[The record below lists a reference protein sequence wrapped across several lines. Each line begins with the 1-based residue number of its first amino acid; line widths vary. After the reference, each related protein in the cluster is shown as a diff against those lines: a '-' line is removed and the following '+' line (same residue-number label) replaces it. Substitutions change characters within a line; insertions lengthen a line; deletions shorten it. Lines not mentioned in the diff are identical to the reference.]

1 MRKSQTPSQGDAMPE
16 LQMLHE
22 QLLEMLDE
30 LDTLCERPAP
40 DEAALAGLRY
50 RLTRTSGA
58 RRKLIEALCVEL
70 LMTLPESERASI
82 RALRESNVAAM
93 TSSSDHIGT
102 WSLREI
108 MKDWPG
114 YCHASRQIQQSMRD
128 QIKLEKMTLYPHL

>member
-1 MRKSQTPSQGDAMPE
+1 MAKSQKLSPDEAKPG
-16 LQMLHE
+16 LQTLHG
-22 QLLEMLDE
+22 QLLEMIDE
-30 LDTLCERPAP
+30 LEALCARPGP
-40 DEAALAGLRY
+40 DEAALAALRY

-58 RRKLIEALCVEL
+58 RRKLIEKLCAEL
-70 LMTLPESERASI
+70 QATLPETRVASI

-114 YCHASRQIQQSMRD
+114 YCQASQQIRRSMRD
-128 QIKLEKMTLYPHL
+128 QIELERTTLYPYL

>member
-1 MRKSQTPSQGDAMPE
+1 MPE
-16 LQMLHE
+16 LQTLHE

-30 LDTLCERPAP
+30 LEALCARPNA
-40 DEAALAGLRY
+40 DEAALASLRY

-58 RRKLIEALCVEL
+58 RRKLVETLCVEL
-70 LMTLPESERASI
+70 QMALPQTGIPPI

-102 WSLREI
+102 WSLRQI

-114 YCHASRQIQQSMRD
+114 YCHASRQIQQSMRN
-128 QIKLEKMTLYPHL
+128 QIELEKTTLYPYL